1 MGRVVAEETIPAAPQ
16 APLWAELRYGGEL
29 ARLLAGELLRPR
41 RAPLQTPPVL
51 LIPGFMAGDSSMSM
65 MRYWLERRGHRVV
78 TSGMLANVDCAERT
92 VGRLQAQLA
101 DFHASAGAPLVVVG
115 QSRGGALARALAV
128 REPERV
134 SGLLML
140 GSPVSAPLA
149 VSPHVLRTVRL
160 VAWLGDRGL
169 PGVFSR
175 SCHEGECCAPFRADL
190 QAPLPPGLRAVAVH
204 SRSDAIVDWRAC
216 VDPYAQPVE
225 VDSSHC
231 GMSVHPA
238 VYRVL
243 EDVLDGGD
251 GARWNG

>member
-1 MGRVVAEETIPAAPQ
+1 VKGEEGIPAAPT
-16 APLWAELRYGGEL
+16 APLWGELRYGSEL
-29 ARLLAGELLRPR
+29 TRLLAGELIRRRP
-41 RAPLQTPPVL
+41 APAEPAPVL
-51 LIPGFMAGDSSMSM
+51 LIPGFMAGDASLSM
-65 MRYWLERRGHRVV
+65 MRFWLERRGHPVLA
-78 TSGMLANVDCAERT
+78 SGMRANIDCAERA
-92 VGRLQAQLA
+92 VARLQLQLGE
-101 DFHASAGAPLVVVG
+101 FHARHGVPLVVVG

-134 SGLLML
+134 GALLML
-140 GSPVSAPLA
+140 GSPVCAPLA
-149 VSPHVLRTVRL
+149 VSPHVLRTVRWM
-160 VAWLGDRGL
+160 AWLGDRGL

-175 SCHEGECCAPFRADL
+175 DCHEGECCADFRKDL
-190 QAPLPPGLRAVAVH
+190 LAPLPAGMRAVAVH

-225 VDSSHC
+225 VNSSHC
-231 GMSVHPA
+231 GMSVHHE